1 MRAVEEFDMQS
12 RNAFSLAISMALLA
26 GLTLNILL
34 AAQEQSAEK
43 ERKAHPWFILVDL
56 GTFGGPTS
64 FLDCCAVQVAPVLN
78 KRGTFVGGAD
88 TPASNPNYAIFNPLI
103 GPDPYVDTG
112 FKWQRGILTNLG
124 TLPGGFNLT
133 STETDAQIR
142 ARFGRSRG
150 FATSRQK

>member
-1 MRAVEEFDMQS
+1 MKSRILTCMTAMTLFAV
-12 RNAFSLAISMALLA
+12 LAIPLR
-26 GLTLNILL
+26 L
-34 AAQEQSAEK
+34 AAQEQSDEK